1 MWAEAGRC
9 AKGAAPKGKS
19 EEREGGALRQKRRAK
34 GPAPEGKSEERG
46 GRRPFCMLRD
56 VDFPRVHGFPGFGS
70 LPSPRAG
77 PTFGGA
83 EIFLFF
89 ENRPQERNPPGGW
102 LTDCCTVNQLFPNFS
117 RGTPGG
123 IGVAKSAGAER
134 GTWGNSFFSAG
145 PRKPSPGANSGDCGG
160 FLSMV
165 QGAWSKGRMKKCSHE
180 LFLRMVQGAWSKGH
194 GPRGMVQ

>member
-77 PTFGGA
+77 GRKFSC
-83 EIFLFF
+83 FL
-89 ENRPQERNPPGGW
+89 NPVPR
-102 LTDCCTVNQLFPNFS
+102 S
-117 RGTPGG
+117 G
-123 IGVAKSAGAER
+123 IGSAVG
-134 GTWGNSFFSAG
+134 
-145 PRKPSPGANSGDCGG
+145 
-160 FLSMV
+160 
-165 QGAWSKGRMKKCSHE
+165 
-180 LFLRMVQGAWSKGH
+180 
-194 GPRGMVQ
+194 

>member
-1 MWAEAGRC
+1 MWAEAVRC

-46 GRRPFCMLRD
+46 GRRPKA
-56 VDFPRVHGFPGFGS
+56 DFPRVHGFPGFGS

-77 PTFGGA
+77 STFGGA

-89 ENRPQERNPPGGW
+89 ESRPQERNPPGGW

-117 RGTPGG
+117 RGTQGG
-123 IGVAKSAGAER
+123 IGAAKCTETER
-134 GTWGNSFFSAG
+134 ITCGNSVFLAG
-145 PRKPSPGANSGDCGG
+145 PRKLSPGAVSGDCSG
-160 FLSMV
+160 FLAWSKEHGPRSMV
-165 QGAWSKGRMKKCSHE
+165 QGGSEKVLPRAISRFGPYFSRASSKG
-180 LFLRMVQGAWSKGH
+180 
-194 GPRGMVQ
+194 